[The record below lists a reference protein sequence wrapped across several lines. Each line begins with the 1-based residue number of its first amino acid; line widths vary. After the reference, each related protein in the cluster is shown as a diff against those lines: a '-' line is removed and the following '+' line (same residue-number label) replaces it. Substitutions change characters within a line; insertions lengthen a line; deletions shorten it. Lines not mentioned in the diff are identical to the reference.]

1 MNVVS
6 FSELEP
12 NWNWLAHRFTAHST
26 LRWAHVSTQTSK
38 LPRRLPRRH
47 TWQRLAA
54 AWNCRAL
61 LQPGD
66 SVLVSHGPKM
76 TMYAALANAG
86 RVNRSPHLAFSF
98 NYTRLPDGP
107 SRRLQR
113 YAFRFVDRF
122 VVSSTMEQSLYA
134 DYFGIEPRRIE
145 MIHWAVRPPEMS
157 AAEPALVLGD
167 YICAVGSQG
176 RDYGVL
182 VEAMKSL
189 PRVKLVIVA
198 TAEAMRGIERIP
210 ANVEVRSNIPLREAT
225 NIIGHS
231 KCMVLPLLGQHV
243 PCGHVTIVAAMHLSK
258 AIVAT
263 ASSGIADY
271 VHDGVN
277 GRLAAASDHA
287 RLAALIAE
295 LVESP
300 DDCRRL
306 GEAGQRFAQRHCSED
321 NAVAFFLRVLPTLIA
336 GRHYRPPAETLSPS
350 TGFGL

>member
-1 MNVVS
+1 MNVVN

-12 NWNWLAHRFTAHST
+12 SWNWLAHRFTGHST
-26 LRWAHVSTQTSK
+26 LKWAHVSTQTPK
-38 LPRRLPRRH
+38 PPRRLPRKH

-61 LQPGD
+61 LQPGS

-86 RVNRSPHLAFSF
+86 RINRSPHLAFSF
-98 NYTRLPDGP
+98 NYTQLPDGP
-107 SRRLQR
+107 LRRVQR
-113 YAFRFVDRF
+113 HAFRFVDRF
-122 VVSSTMEQSLYA
+122 VVFSTMERSLYA
-134 DYFGIEPRRIE
+134 DYFGIDPQRIE
-145 MIHWAVRPPEMS
+145 MIHWAVRPPEIP
-157 AAEPALVLGD
+157 AAEPALLPGD

-189 PRVKLVIVA
+189 SGIRLVIVA
-198 TAEAMRGIERIP
+198 TKEAMRGVESIP
-210 ANVEVRSNIPLREAT
+210 SNVEVRSSIPLREAT
-225 NIIGHS
+225 NIIGNS
-231 KCMVLPLLGQHV
+231 KFMVLPLLGEHV

-258 AIVAT
+258 AIIAT
-263 ASSGIADY
+263 ASTGIADY

-287 RLAALIAE
+287 KLAALIAE

-300 DDCRRL
+300 DDCIRF
-306 GEAGQRFAQRHCSED
+306 GEAGQRFAQQHCSED
-321 NAVAFFLRVLPTLIA
+321 NAVDFFLRVLPTLIA
-336 GRHYRPPAETLSPS
+336 GRHYRAPPETLSPS
-350 TGFGL
+350 SGFGV